1 MINQLKA
8 EQKNFQGELEKL
20 EGAFSVFS
28 CELTEEK
35 KIKKLARMIF
45 AEKFNEDRRK
55 FYATK

>member
-45 AEKFNEDRRK
+45 TEEFKADRRK
-55 FYATK
+55 IYETK